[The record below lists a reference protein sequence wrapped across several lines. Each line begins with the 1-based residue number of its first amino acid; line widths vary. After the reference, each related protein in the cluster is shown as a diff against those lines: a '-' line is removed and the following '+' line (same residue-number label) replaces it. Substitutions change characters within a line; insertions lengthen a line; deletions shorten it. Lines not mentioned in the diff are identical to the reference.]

1 MRTVRQRPSTCST
14 AREEEDDQRSG
25 VGRVVVPGAAR
36 AAPEEDNDQAPEVG
50 RVAPPG
56 AARAAPEEVVGL
68 VR

>member
-1 MRTVRQRPSTCST
+1 M
-14 AREEEDDQRSG
+14 SG

-56 AARAAPEEVVGL
+56 VARAVPEEVV
-68 VR
+68 